1 MTVLAPALS
10 DHRRVSRWPLCPL
23 CDRKIFGCHVFFD
36 FAMQYSDEKQ
46 RPTADGASCH
56 MIVPGA
62 EKVWKRVAGGM
73 FGTFSIYQVR
83 PHRAEPKAS
92 AWTIVMSEIDFKP
105 KLKQKTK
112 VQRPKLYKVM
122 LLNDDYTPREFVTLI
137 LKAEFRLDESQAEVV
152 MMTAHQKGVCV
163 VSVYP
168 RDVAETKATRAVDAA
183 GRLGYPLQFTVEPE

>member
-1 MTVLAPALS
+1 MIA
-10 DHRRVSRWPLCPL
+10 SRAEQV
-23 CDRKIFGCHVFFD
+23 RKH
-36 FAMQYSDEKQ
+36 
-46 RPTADGASCH
+46 
-56 MIVPGA
+56 
-62 EKVWKRVAGGM
+62 VAGGIT
-73 FGTFSIYQVR
+73 GTFSIYQVR
-83 PHRAEPKAS
+83 PHRADPKAS

-122 LLNDDYTPREFVTLI
+122 LLNDDYTPREFVVLI

-168 RDVAETKATRAVDAA
+168 RDVAETKATRAIDAA
-183 GRLGYPLQFTVEPE
+183 VRLGYPLQFTVEPE